1 MGNWLFGST
10 VTENAATLTA
20 SAIVQFM
27 NQTNQNCYY
36 NFNQNV
42 VIDIETRGREK
53 VNVTLGSIE
62 QKLVLDQTCQQTNTI
77 DSTVTQ
83 ALSQQVEQLAQ
94 SIVQQFQITGKTEAN
109 NIVNAVANVATSVSN
124 SFVQTCSVQGSQNQ
138 YILIRGRNDAGE
150 PVLESEV
157 NVYGNISQ
165 YIMSVTDCALQ
176 DTVVN
181 QAIQELAQQID
192 QSSKSV
198 VENFIA
204 GIFGPVLGI
213 IALVGIIVLAFL
225 LLRGGRGSGSPSTV
239 VVSAP
244 KPQQKSIAQLQAE
257 LAAVNNSV

>member
-10 VTENAATLTA
+10 ITENAATLTA

-138 YILIRGRNDAGE
+138 YILI
-150 PVLESEV
+150 
-157 NVYGNISQ
+157 
-165 YIMSVTDCALQ
+165 TDCALQ